1 MVRLS
6 VIIPGYNTP
15 EAWWKRCVDSVLKA
29 IGPEDEIVL
38 VDDGSREGL
47 RVAEFESLKGLDG
60 RIRIITKAN
69 GGLSSARNA
78 ALEVVSGR
86 YVAFVDSDD
95 VVLPEVYSKSIAAME
110 RFGSDV
116 AIFGVRTEWVREGLS
131 KDDVPALQ
139 SYPILLPADIKR
151 LSDACLMNY
160 AWNKVYRTDFLR
172 THQLRFDPEGMP
184 CEDIIFNLHCV
195 MSGARWCSVDSV
207 GYVYYRVTGGR
218 TILTSYK
225 PTNHRGLA
233 LGADAWR
240 RYCETLSADDATPF
254 LSRTRISERQ
264 LLSLEWKNIW
274 MPGTPYSIVG
284 RWRWLKEHPSMGGVK
299 AFLRMGVYM
308 FLRRHF
314 YIRPIRRWHIRRLYP
329 HVVSV

>member
-1 MVRLS
+1 M
-6 VIIPGYNTP
+6 
-15 EAWWKRCVDSVLKA
+15 
-29 IGPEDEIVL
+29 
-38 VDDGSREGL
+38 DDGSREGL
-47 RVAEFESLKGLDG
+47 RVAEFGSLKGLDG

-78 ALEVVSGR
+78 ALEIVSGQ

-95 VVLPEVYSKSIAAME
+95 VVLPEIYSKSIAAME

-116 AIFGVRTEWVREGLS
+116 AIFGVRTEWVKEGLS

-139 SYPILLPADIKR
+139 SYPVLLPADIKR

-160 AWNKVYRTDFLR
+160 ACNKVYRTDFLR
-172 THQLRFDPEGMP
+172 MHQLRFDPEGMP

-233 LGADAWR
+233 SGADAWR
-240 RYCETLSADDATPF
+240 RYCETLPADDATPF
-254 LSRTRISERQ
+254 LGRTRISEGQ

-274 MPGTPYSIVG
+274 MPGTPYSIAG

-314 YIRPIRRWHIRRLYP
+314 YLRPIRRWHIRRLYP